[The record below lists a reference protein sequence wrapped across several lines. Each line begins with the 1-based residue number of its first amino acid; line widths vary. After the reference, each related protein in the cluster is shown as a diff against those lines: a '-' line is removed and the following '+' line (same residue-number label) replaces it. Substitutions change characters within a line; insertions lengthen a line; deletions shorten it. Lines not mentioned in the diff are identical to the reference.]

1 MAEKNEIETRPETK
15 LPDQEVVDLKP
26 EVDDADETER
36 KLVSLWTDRFTRAE
50 TFRRPFID
58 RNIRMYKLYRAYRSA
73 SNYAY
78 GTSLMPPTGF
88 EIIETVKPR
97 LASAEIQVNIYP
109 TKEEDADNESIA
121 KWDDL
126 IAYDLQ
132 VTEFD
137 DKKIEWINA
146 QLMFGNGILQIMWDG
161 GEDGD
166 PYIEVVDNFLFYPD
180 PQSMKRLKNSR
191 WEIKQAFKSKA
202 VIERDEKKRGDDPL
216 YLTMEKD
223 EETGEMKEIP
233 FIKSKKWKALEEG
246 SETPDDPRRK
256 RYEINTLKMG
266 QIDSRI
272 NRDQA
277 IDETTGAGSSTP
289 DKMAGDKV
297 VEIWECWDHVEGKL
311 IAVFNRKAISR
322 NEDNPYAKVNGGQVF
337 IDLPDI
343 TLNWE
348 YYAMSHLE
356 PVETT
361 IHEIADSRNQAMDD
375 IVFSLDPI
383 RKVKKGQGYKDSD
396 IVHKPGAIWYLQK
409 ADDVVIERG
418 PEISRQWVEKDN
430 LLRREVQTSLALNEY
445 TSGMPKSG
453 QEPASKVEILL
464 QQTNI
469 RFSLLVRQMEIAI
482 TELVNSMIEMNQQF
496 LGEEK
501 SFRIVGKKLKW
512 GKFTKEDKAIT
523 VDASVDIVPKKE
535 KSAEQES
542 KEVLEMYKLF
552 VVDDKPENTDPM
564 SPEVLAWKKKKNVLQ
579 RLIAEKMGYEEYAD
593 ILAPKLPAEAKKPA
607 VEVPPRP
614 QPGPQAPVT
623 ARVPSGPAEGIAD
636 NPVPD
641 LIRQGLPGP
650 EALLPPEGST
660 TAETQ
665 APARGFLA
673 NLIARAKGIIRR

>member
-1 MAEKNEIETRPETK
+1 MAEKTEIETRPDTK
-15 LPDQEVVDLKP
+15 LPDQEAVDLKP
-26 EVDDADETER
+26 TDDQDEKDR
-36 KLVSLWTDRFTRAE
+36 KLVELWVSRFSRAE

-58 RNIRMYKLYRAYRSA
+58 RNIRMYKLYRAYRAA

-78 GTSLMPPTGF
+78 STSLMPPTGF

-97 LASAEIQVNIYP
+97 LASAEIKINLYP
-109 TKEEDADNESIA
+109 TKQENENSNSI
-121 KWDDL
+121 KSWDDL
-126 IAYDLQ
+126 IEYDLQ

-180 PQSMKRLKNSR
+180 PQAMKRLKNSR

-202 VIERDEKKRGDDPL
+202 VIEKAEKERGEDPL
-216 YLTMEKD
+216 YTVMELN
-223 EETGEMKEIP
+223 EETGEMEEIP
-233 FIKSKKWKALEEG
+233 LIKSKKWEKIDEG
-246 SETPDDPRRK
+246 SETPDDPRRQ

-266 QIDSRI
+266 QIDDRK
-272 NRDQA
+272 NKDQA
-277 IDETTGAGSSTP
+277 IDQTTGQGSSTP

-311 IAVFNRKAISR
+311 VAIFNRKEVTR
-322 NEDNPYAKVNGGQVF
+322 NEDNPYANVNHGQVF

-348 YYAMSHLE
+348 FYAMSHLE

-430 LLRREVQTSLALNEY
+430 LLRREVQTSLALSEY
-445 TSGMPKSG
+445 TQGRPASS
-453 QEPASKVEILL
+453 QEPSSKVEILL
-464 QQTNI
+464 AQTNI

-482 TELVNSMIEMNQQF
+482 GEIANAFIQMNRQF
-496 LGEEK
+496 LGDEK
-501 SFRIVGKKLKW
+501 SFRITGKKVRW
-512 GKFTKEDKAIT
+512 GKFTKEDKNVE
-523 VDASVDIVPKKE
+523 VDAFVDVVPKKE
-535 KSAEQES
+535 KTAEQEA

-552 VVDDKPENTDPM
+552 VVDDKPEGGT
-564 SPEVLAWKKKKNVLQ
+564 PEEVAAWKKKKATLQ
-579 RLIAEKMGYEEYAD
+579 KLIVEKMGYEEYAD
-593 ILAPKLPAEAKKPA
+593 ILAPELKIEVQPDAQPKVEAQGEP
-607 VEVPPRP
+607 
-614 QPGPQAPVT
+614 APVS
-623 ARVPSGPAEGIAD
+623 ARIPNGPAEGIAD

-650 EALLPPEGST
+650 EALIPPEGSSAT
-660 TAETQ
+660 DIQQTQ
-665 APARGFLA
+665 AGGGFLQNLLARARGMI
-673 NLIARAKGIIRR
+673 NR

>member
-1 MAEKNEIETRPETK
+1 MAEKSEIETRPDTK
-15 LPDQEVVDLKP
+15 LPDQEVVDFKP
-26 EVDDADETER
+26 SDTQEEEDR
-36 KLVSLWTDRFTRAE
+36 KVVEMWTSRFSRAE

-97 LASAEIQVNIYP
+97 LASAEIKINLYP
-109 TKEEDADNESIA
+109 TKQENENSA
-121 KWDDL
+121 SLKQWDDL
-126 IAYDLQ
+126 IEYDLQ
-132 VTEFD
+132 VMEFD

-161 GEDGD
+161 DDDGD

-180 PQSMKRLKNSR
+180 PQAMKRLKNSR

-216 YLTMEKD
+216 YTVMELD
-223 EETGEMKEIP
+223 EETGGVVEKP
-233 FIKSKKWKALEEG
+233 LIKSKKWEKIEEG
-246 SETPDDPRRK
+246 SETPDDPRRQ

-266 QIDSRI
+266 QIDDRK
-272 NRDQA
+272 NKDQA
-277 IDETTGAGSSTP
+277 IDQTTGSGSSTP

-311 IAVFNRKAISR
+311 VTIFNRKEPVR
-322 NEDNPYAKVNGGQVF
+322 NDDNPYANVNGGQVF

-430 LLRREVQTSLALNEY
+430 LLRREVQTSLALSEY
-445 TSGMPKSG
+445 TQGIPKSA

-464 QQTNI
+464 MQTNI

-482 TELVNSMIEMNQQF
+482 TELANSLIQMNREF
-496 LGEEK
+496 LGDEK
-501 SFRIVGKKLKW
+501 SFRILGKKVRW
-512 GKFTKEDKAIT
+512 GKFTKEDKNVE
-523 VDASVDIVPKKE
+523 VDAFVDVVPKKE
-535 KSAEQES
+535 KTAEQEA

-552 VVDDKPENTDPM
+552 VVDDKPEGGTPL
-564 SPEVLAWKKKKNVLQ
+564 EVAAWKKKKATLQ
-579 RLIAEKMGYEEYAD
+579 KLIVEKMGYEEYAD
-593 ILAPKLPAEAKKPA
+593 VLAPDLKIEVQDDAQPKVEAQGEP
-607 VEVPPRP
+607 
-614 QPGPQAPVT
+614 APVS
-623 ARVPSGPAEGIAD
+623 ARIPNGPAEGIAD
-636 NPVPD
+636 NPVPAM
-641 LIRQGLPGP
+641 IRQGLPGP
-650 EALLPPEGST
+650 EALIPPEGAT
-660 TAETQ
+660 TAETA
-665 APARGFLA
+665 APQGGFLA
-673 NLIARAKGIIRR
+673 NLIARARGISR

>member
-1 MAEKNEIETRPETK
+1 MADKNEIETRPETK
-15 LPDQEVVDLKP
+15 LPDQAAVDLKP
-26 EVDDADETER
+26 EDSQEEKDR
-36 KLVSLWTDRFTRAE
+36 KMIELWTGRFTRAE

-58 RNIRMYKLYRAYRSA
+58 RNIRMYKLYRAYRAA

-97 LASAEIQVNIYP
+97 LASAEIKINLYP
-109 TKEEDADNESIA
+109 TKQEDENSNSI
-121 KWDDL
+121 KSWDDL
-126 IAYDLQ
+126 IEYDLQ

-146 QLMFGNGILQIMWDG
+146 QLMFGNGVLQIMWDG
-161 GEDGD
+161 GDDGD

-180 PQSMKRLKNSR
+180 PQAMKRLKNSR

-216 YLTMEKD
+216 YTTMEVN
-223 EETGEMKEIP
+223 EETGELEEIA
-233 FIKSKKWKALEEG
+233 FVKSKQWKELEEG
-246 SETPDDPRRK
+246 SETPDDPRRQ

-266 QIDSRI
+266 QIDDRK
-272 NRDQA
+272 NKDQA
-277 IDETTGAGSSTP
+277 IDQTTGQGSSTP

-311 IAVFNRKAISR
+311 VAIFNRKSVAR
-322 NEDNPYAKVNGGQVF
+322 NEDNPYANVNGGQVF

-396 IVHKPGAIWYLQK
+396 LVHKPGAIWYLQK

-418 PEISRQWVEKDN
+418 PEISRAWVEKDN
-430 LLRREVQTSLALNEY
+430 LLRREVQTSLALSEY
-445 TSGMPKSG
+445 TQGMPKSS

-464 QQTNI
+464 MQTNI

-482 TELVNSMIEMNQQF
+482 GELANAFIQMNRAF
-496 LGEEK
+496 LGDEK
-501 SFRIVGKKLKW
+501 SFRILGKKVRW
-512 GKFTKEDKAIT
+512 GKFTKEDKNVE
-523 VDASVDIVPKKE
+523 VDAFVDVVPKKE

-552 VVDDKPENTDPM
+552 VVDDKPEGGT
-564 SPEVLAWKKKKNVLQ
+564 PEEVIAWKKKKAVLQ
-579 RLIAEKMGYEEYAD
+579 KLIVEKMGYEEYAD
-593 ILAPKLPAEAKKPA
+593 VLAPDLKLEAPKPEEKPA
-607 VEVPPRP
+607 VEQAR
-614 QPGPQAPVT
+614 PQAPVT
-623 ARVPSGPAEGIAD
+623 ARVPNGPAEGIAD

-650 EALLPPEGST
+650 EALIPPEGAT
-660 TAETQ
+660 TAETA
-665 APARGFLA
+665 APKGGFLA
-673 NLIARAKGIIRR
+673 NLLARARGMINR